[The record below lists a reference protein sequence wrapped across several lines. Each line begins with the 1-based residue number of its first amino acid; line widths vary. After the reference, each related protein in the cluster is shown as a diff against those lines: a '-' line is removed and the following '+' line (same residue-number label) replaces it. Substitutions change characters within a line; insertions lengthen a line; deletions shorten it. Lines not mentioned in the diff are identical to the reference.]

1 MSIMRPRNSTQ
12 AFSFPSAQRP
22 SSWRALIRTAG
33 LVTSLACAAWSQA
46 DDRAV
51 SLSRFNSPFDTGKL
65 IYAYPAVT
73 VESSVW
79 SSSFASAPAPRSMP
93 TAVSVQSSV
102 WSSSFTPPPEP
113 RSEAAVPPPEL
124 EVPAA
129 KKAPRR
135 PAPAADVEPEP
146 RPTSRKKAP
155 LSKRQTE
162 TAAVEPRKPQFRSK
176 PALREKHAAPGS
188 SAKELMEKEVMPP
201 AMDTSLVHVS
211 GTAGYYSRYMFR
223 GLDVAY
229 RTGIDQSNE
238 SAFFGAS
245 AAISIQNFALGF
257 WYMNS
262 LDSYVPGGAGFDR
275 SFGDPNNQ
283 RDFRTPQRVRYQEYD
298 LFANYTFRLAKDLSL
313 TAGMNFYW
321 FSDGRFWAQGANQV
335 DNTMEAAASLNWTG
349 IPYLNQTVN
358 YFYDFDA
365 FTGGFL
371 EYKVSMR
378 PLELYKNGDFAIG
391 LSPNLG
397 ISYDFR
403 YNGTNNGWNNF
414 EPGIDVPIR
423 ITNGLSLNFG
433 VRYAMDL
440 GDSSQG
446 AQGQPVDRT
455 DDRLWFS
462 ATFQYTFPT
471 AETAASEIGRSAYKD
486 LALVLASSG
495 DADSR
500 RWRMSTGAGMRS
512 MRSSFDVGRAKRYN
526 IDSLFKRKTGGGF
539 LGFATDTQ
547 SAVYLDGTVYSGN
560 SSGYGDGTTDFTV
573 RNAAQ
578 ILDDGRHG
586 DGGNNRQ
593 ITYQSERF
601 EYSTTNGGNGFTS
614 DDGDEVVYPYL
625 NLSYDVVSGERIGA
639 SIGVGYAFNHASMN
653 SGARLAGLQT
663 ATENRSAQSFI
674 YNVDELF
681 STNNAISP
689 PLDARAVNND
699 PGNPNQ
705 YYLIYDAGLYDANYG
720 TGAGNPDLSK
730 LGPQRTATNTR
741 QAVATVAA
749 FRAATLDVDMH
760 SISIPFD
767 FTYKLSDR
775 IRTRVSVGPTLNIFN
790 EELTTDTYYQL
801 LNPGAATTT
810 TTGQR
815 VVYKSPFDSSIIGG
829 GVVNKPD
836 GTTGT
841 VSNAPTVSSTG
852 SSSSAPSGSASGG
865 KGSSDGRSRDLPGK
879 KLARVTN
886 HHSGQHFEA
895 GVFGQV
901 TVELDLDA
909 AKRWFMEAYARYD
922 YVPGFTI
929 SDGATSSEIE
939 ATSWGA
945 GIGLG
950 FRF

>member
-1 MSIMRPRNSTQ
+1 
-12 AFSFPSAQRP
+12 
-22 SSWRALIRTAG
+22 
-33 LVTSLACAAWSQA
+33 
-46 DDRAV
+46 
-51 SLSRFNSPFDTGKL
+51 
-65 IYAYPAVT
+65 
-73 VESSVW
+73 
-79 SSSFASAPAPRSMP
+79 
-93 TAVSVQSSV
+93 
-102 WSSSFTPPPEP
+102 
-113 RSEAAVPPPEL
+113 
-124 EVPAA
+124 
-129 KKAPRR
+129 
-135 PAPAADVEPEP
+135 
-146 RPTSRKKAP
+146 
-155 LSKRQTE
+155 
-162 TAAVEPRKPQFRSK
+162 
-176 PALREKHAAPGS
+176 
-188 SAKELMEKEVMPP
+188 MPP
-201 AMDTSLVHVS
+201 VVDTSLVHVS

-238 SAFFGAS
+238 SAFFGTSGAV
-245 AAISIQNFALGF
+245 SIQNFAVGF

-262 LDSYVPGGAGFDR
+262 LDSYVPGGAGFDG
-275 SFGDPNNQ
+275 SYGNPKNQ
-283 RDFRTPQRVRYQEYD
+283 LDFRTPPRERYQEYD
-298 LFANYTFRLAKDLSL
+298 LFANYTFRIAKDLSL

-321 FSDGRFWAQGANQV
+321 FSDGRFWAQGDHHVN
-335 DNTMEAAASLNWTG
+335 NTMEAAASLNWTG
-349 IPYLNQTVN
+349 VPYLNQTVN

-378 PLELYKNGDFAIG
+378 PIELYKSGDFAIG

-414 EPGIDVPIR
+414 EPGVDVPIH
-423 ITNGLSLNFG
+423 ITDGLSLNFG
-433 VRYAMDL
+433 VRYSMDL

-471 AETAASEIGRSAYKD
+471 AESEAKQLARTGYKD
-486 LALVLASSG
+486 LAPVLAFGG
-495 DADSR
+495 DPDNR
-500 RWRMSTGAGMRS
+500 RWRVSTGAGMRS
-512 MRSSFDVGRAKRYN
+512 IHSSFDVGRAKRFN
-526 IDSLFKRKTGGGF
+526 IDSLFIRKSGGGF

-547 SAVYLDGTVYSGN
+547 NAVYLDGTVFSGD

-573 RNAAQ
+573 QNASQVTADAKQ
-578 ILDDGRHG
+578 G

-593 ITYQSERF
+593 ITYHSDRYA
-601 EYSTTNGGNGFTS
+601 YSTTASGNGFNSGDS
-614 DDGDEVVYPYL
+614 DQIVYPYI
-625 NLSYDVVSGERIGA
+625 NLSYDVVSGDRVGV
-639 SIGVGYAFNHASMN
+639 SVGVGYAFNHSSMN
-653 SGARLAGLQT
+653 SGAQLAGLQT
-663 ATENRSAQSFI
+663 ATENRTAQSFI

-681 STNNAISP
+681 STNTAIVT
-689 PLDARAVNND
+689 PLDARTVNND
-699 PGNPNQ
+699 PANPNA
-705 YYLIYDAGLYDANYG
+705 YYLIYDGTQYDANYG

-760 SISIPFD
+760 SISIPID
-767 FTYKLSDR
+767 FSYKITDR
-775 IRTRVSVGPTLNIFN
+775 IRTRVSFGPTLNIFN
-790 EELTTDTYYQL
+790 EELTTETYYQL
-801 LNPGAATTT
+801 LNPGAVTTT
-810 TTGQR
+810 TTGQ
-815 VVYKSPFDSSIIGG
+815 VVTYKSPYDSSIIGG

-836 GTTGT
+836 GTVGT
-841 VSNAPTVSSTG
+841 VSTAPTVSSTG
-852 SSSSAPSGSASGG
+852 SSNSAPSASASGG

-879 KLARVTN
+879 NLARATN

-895 GVFGQV
+895 GVFGQF
-901 TVELDLDA
+901 TVELDLDS

-929 SDGATSSEIE
+929 SDGATSSEID
-939 ATSWGA
+939 ASSWGA